1 MNIAEKYRKLEDQ
14 AKVDYL
20 LALKKL
26 KEDQEI
32 EQKLCVHDFQIFEE
46 LFYAAG
52 MTAPGKLCKNCG
64 TMMHL
69 TTEERNVWY
78 AEKRKQ

>member
-52 MTAPGKLCKNCG
+52 ATAPGKLCKLCG
-64 TMMHL
+64 QMMHL
-69 TTEERNVWY
+69 TISELNTLPRNQ
-78 AEKRKQ
+78 R